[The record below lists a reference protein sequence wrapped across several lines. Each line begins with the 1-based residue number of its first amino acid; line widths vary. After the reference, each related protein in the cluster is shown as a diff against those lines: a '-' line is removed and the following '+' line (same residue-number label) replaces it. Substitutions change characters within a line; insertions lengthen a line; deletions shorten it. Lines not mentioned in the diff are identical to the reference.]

1 MYKTKVQELCHQKRW
16 SLPRYSTMKDG
27 ADHDPRFKSS
37 VSVNGLSFHSS
48 VSCKSS
54 KESQNDAAKLA
65 FLHFTSPPPPPPPSE
80 LHYCFFFHESTSCGN
95 STGPWVYYIFY
106 WKIVVL
112 YVMHYLIRAF
122 NKRWAA
128 CRSRIGNGWKASNG
142 WYQSSWYFRYHID
155 GKAFQESLIL
165 VYCNSIIYIYI
176 FLS

>member
-65 FLHFTSPPPPPPPSE
+65 FLHFTSPPPPPSE
-80 LHYCFFFHESTSCGN
+80 LHYCFFTKALRVETVLDPEFI
-95 STGPWVYYIFY
+95 IFFTEKLLY
-106 WKIVVL
+106 TICDALFDQGLQQKMSRLLIKDWKWMKSL
-112 YVMHYLIRAF
+112 KWLI
-122 NKRWAA
+122 
-128 CRSRIGNGWKASNG
+128 
-142 WYQSSWYFRYHID
+142 
-155 GKAFQESLIL
+155 
-165 VYCNSIIYIYI
+165 SIIPIVQVP
-176 FLS
+176 

>member
-80 LHYCFFFHESTSCGN
+80 LHYCFFTKALRVET
-95 STGPWVYYIFY
+95 
-106 WKIVVL
+106 VL
-112 YVMHYLIRAF
+112 DPEF
-122 NKRWAA
+122 
-128 CRSRIGNGWKASNG
+128 
-142 WYQSSWYFRYHID
+142 
-155 GKAFQESLIL
+155 
-165 VYCNSIIYIYI
+165 IIYFTEKLLYYM
-176 FLS
+176 